1 MVAIVVELFE
11 EERSVEFA
19 CRDAAMG
26 RDLYLH
32 VVAPAKLGEHE
43 PVVDELAPNF
53 LQGSDAPATSFAV
66 AAGLV
71 M

>member
-1 MVAIVVELFE
+1 MELFE
-11 EERSVEFA
+11 EEGSVELA
-19 CRDAAMG
+19 VRDHAMWG
-26 RDLYLH
+26 DSYLD
-32 VVAPAKLGEHE
+32 VVASTKLREHE
-43 PVVDELAPNF
+43 PVIGELAPDF